1 MNERDGEWLGSII
14 THCESFFNVN
24 NIITA
29 ITRPRDENLR
39 EEDDR
44 RRKELVR
51 GWCGNNDN
59 ITARLRDS
67 ACL

>member
-1 MNERDGEWLGSII
+1 MNETVNGRDQLSLIANLY
-14 THCESFFNVN
+14 NVN

-29 ITRPRDENLR
+29 ITRLRDENLR
-39 EEDDR
+39 AEDDR

-51 GWCGNNDN
+51 GGNNDN

>member
-1 MNERDGEWLGSII
+1 MNETVNGRDQL
-14 THCESFFNVN
+14 SFIANIFNVN
-24 NIITA
+24 NLITA

-39 EEDDR
+39 AEDNR

-51 GWCGNNDN
+51 GENNDN